1 VFVFLQVVLIAD
13 FMYAGKHWSVFTS
26 DHWFPAS
33 LARPLVAQH
42 SAEPVIEMFTEFIFD
57 RKITE
62 KITQ

>member
-1 VFVFLQVVLIAD
+1 
-13 FMYAGKHWSVFTS
+13 MYAGKHWSVFTS